1 VVFGPGIPAVDVP
14 TRLKY
19 YEFVRKNRADTIQE
33 FSRSMVIGK
42 KETADPRVVQAFTFD
57 HDVVA
62 YAKQALSAMFI
73 PKASSAP
80 SPVTMPLGAAHG
92 RLYDSV
98 VWTVGGGGRRE

>member
-42 KETADPRVVQAFTFD
+42 KETADPRVVQAFTFA

-73 PKASSAP
+73 PKASIA
-80 SPVTMPLGAAHG
+80 PVTMPLGAAHG
-92 RLYDSV
+92 RLYGRLEEEA
-98 VWTVGGGGRRE
+98 VGSRL